1 MYLYTHVCI
10 RTRKSIFLAKKITP
24 ITPIIYKT
32 YQIRTIEHAYLDEK
46 VYFKHVENNLIAKK
60 HLFATFPSF

>member
-1 MYLYTHVCI
+1 MYLYTHVCA
-10 RTRKSIFLAKKITP
+10 RTRKKHILSKKITP

-32 YQIRTIEHAYLDEK
+32 YQIRTIEHAYLYEK
-46 VYFKHVENNLIAKK
+46 VYFKHVENNLMAKK